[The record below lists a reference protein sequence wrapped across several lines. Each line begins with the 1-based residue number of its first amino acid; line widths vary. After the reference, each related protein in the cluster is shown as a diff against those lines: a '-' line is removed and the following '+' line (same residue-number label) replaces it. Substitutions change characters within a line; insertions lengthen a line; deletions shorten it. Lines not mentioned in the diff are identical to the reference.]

1 MNGFADVRRVG
12 KIACRVREMR
22 RSVGAIFL
30 PTRGHRRDT
39 DLRARVTR
47 GQNRASPRL
56 AAPPRQ
62 AILPTLQRADEVIE

>member
-1 MNGFADVRRVG
+1 MSRFADFRRVG

-22 RSVGAIFL
+22 PSVGAIL

-47 GQNRASPRL
+47 GQNRASSRL

-62 AILPTLQRADEVIE
+62 AILPTLRSADEVIE